1 MPERVF
7 VDSNVFM
14 YAAGAEH
21 PLKGPSLAFLRKATV
36 GAVQAVT
43 SVEVLQEILHRYRRL
58 NLPDV
63 AATVYDLAVQIC
75 VEVLPVTI
83 AETDVAVSLLA
94 GSGGSVRDAI
104 HASVMGN
111 AGIEGIATF
120 DVGFDHLGVRR
131 VEVG

>member
-21 PLKGPSLAFLRKATV
+21 PLKGPSLTFLRRATV
-36 GAVQAVT
+36 GEVQAVT

-58 NLPDV
+58 DLPDV

-104 HASVMGN
+104 HAAVMRN

-120 DVGFDHLGVRR
+120 DVGFDQLGVRR
-131 VEVG
+131 VDVG